1 MLTGVATGGSKRA
14 ILAALFANLGIA
26 IAKFV
31 AFVLTS
37 SAAML
42 AESIH
47 SVADTSNQALL
58 LWGGRA
64 ARRPASTEFQF
75 GFGRERY
82 FWSFVVALVLFSLGS
97 LFAIFEGIEKLRHPH
112 ELESAGIAI
121 GVLLLSIVLESYSF
135 HTAIKESNHIREPG
149 QSWWNFVRNCRTPE
163 LPVVLLED
171 LGALIGLVLALT
183 AVGLSIVTD
192 DAVWDGI
199 GTLCIG
205 VLLGIIAIVLAY
217 EMKRSLIG
225 ESATASNQ
233 QAIVDAISSSPD
245 VRRLIHLRTQHLGP
259 DELLVAA
266 KVEYEATLTV
276 SGLADAIDTTEERIR
291 AAVPIATLV
300 YLEPDLYEAARVEQ
314 G

>member
-1 MLTGVATGGSKRA
+1 M
-14 ILAALFANLGIA
+14 AALFANLGIA

-31 AFVLTS
+31 AFLLTS

-64 ARRPASTEFQF
+64 ARRPASGEFQF

-82 FWSFVVALVLFSLGS
+82 FWAFVVALVLFSLGS

-112 ELESAGIAI
+112 ELESAEIAVA
-121 GVLLLSIVLESYSF
+121 VLLFSIALESYSF
-135 HTAIKESNHIREPG
+135 RTAVKESNHIRLPG
-149 QSWWNFVRNCRTPE
+149 QSWWSFVRDTRTPE

-171 LGALIGLVLALT
+171 LGALIGLVIALA

-192 DAVWDGI
+192 DAMWDGI

-205 VLLGIIAIVLAY
+205 ALLGVIAITLAI

-225 ESATASNQ
+225 ESATEENQ
-233 QAIVDAISSSPD
+233 RRIADAITAAPD
-245 VRRLIHLRTQHLGP
+245 VRRLIHVRTQHLGP
-259 DELLVAA
+259 EELLVAA
-266 KVEYEATLTV
+266 KVEFESTLTV
-276 SGLADAIDTTEERIR
+276 SGLADAIDATERRIR
-291 AAVPIATLV
+291 EAVPIATLV
-300 YLEPDLYEAARVEQ
+300 YLEPDLYEASRVAQ